1 MKISSILPIN
11 KSVLQE
17 KKKKFE
23 KESEKYYSQLDKH
36 LNLSAK
42 KKESQLQEVG
52 WSTTSLMPQLW
63 IEMQSWEPLLEISF
77 LIYFFFHY
85 RLMNS

>member
-1 MKISSILPIN
+1 MKISPIVIIN
-11 KSVLQE
+11 TSVLQE

-42 KKESQLQEVG
+42 KKESQLQEV
-52 WSTTSLMPQLW
+52 Q
-63 IEMQSWEPLLEISF
+63 PLIFS
-77 LIYFFFHY
+77 I
-85 RLMNS
+85 NQIVKC

>member
-1 MKISSILPIN
+1 MYVFSVFTMFL
-11 KSVLQE
+11 SVLQE

-42 KKESQLQEVG
+42 KKESQLQEVRLFVFF
-52 WSTTSLMPQLW
+52 STWVTCVFV
-63 IEMQSWEPLLEISF
+63 ISSF
-77 LIYFFFHY
+77 I
-85 RLMNS
+85 

>member
-1 MKISSILPIN
+1 MYTSFSLTDLISLIFRN
-11 KSVLQE
+11 DMSVLQE

-52 WSTTSLMPQLW
+52 WSTTSILIHLCS
-63 IEMQSWEPLLEISF
+63 EMENREF
-77 LIYFFFHY
+77 
-85 RLMNS
+85 

>member
-1 MKISSILPIN
+1 MKMFLICPTN
-11 KSVLQE
+11 TRVLQE

-36 LNLSAK
+36 LNISAK

-52 WSTTSLMPQLW
+52 WSIQTLWSFFATSV
-63 IEMQSWEPLLEISF
+63 IS
-77 LIYFFFHY
+77 
-85 RLMNS
+85 